1 MYQSIVFVFILWV
14 TVSKLC
20 FLCFLTNITDV
31 TSLYLPQDGVNWL
44 AFLNRYKLHGILC
57 DGILYFVFDAFLR
70 FIYVRQYIT
79 FLCPCSVKS
88 FGALVL
94 SVSLSKCRDTQ
105 SFQLITM
112 NELVTGSFLSVSY
125 SFLNFATQNNFVEL
139 I

>member
-1 MYQSIVFVFILWV
+1 MYQSSVFVFILWV

-20 FLCFLTNITDV
+20 FLCFLTKSIDV

-79 FLCPCSVKS
+79 FLCPCSVQS

-94 SVSLSKCRDTQ
+94 SVSVQMQRHPEFSVNYYERASYRILS
-105 SFQLITM
+105 
-112 NELVTGSFLSVSY
+112 
-125 SFLNFATQNNFVEL
+125 
-139 I
+139 

>member
-57 DGILYFVFDAFLR
+57 DGILYFVFDAFMR

-79 FLCPCSVKS
+79 FLCPCSVQS

-94 SVSLSKCRDTQ
+94 SVCPNAEPPRV
-105 SFQLITM
+105 LITM
-112 NELVTGSFLSVSY
+112 NELVTGSFLSVNY